1 MSIPEYATCK
11 KCGDSV
17 RGYTYCD
24 GRHCGRSGYSFDNMG
39 EHMHRRCY
47 RCGYSWKTPV
57 LEKK

>member
-24 GRHCGRSGYSFDNMG
+24 GRHCGRSGY
-39 EHMHRRCY
+39 R
-47 RCGYSWKTPV
+47 WKTPV